1 MRKDFKKLF
10 SYIEPVDPPA
20 GIFDRIIAAI
30 RKEQEL
36 QKTKRLAMSFFLLLV
51 ISLVTTSL
59 SWALLVNQAKSTGIS
74 YFLSMA
80 ISDFGVFIILW
91 KDFSMAIIESLPII
105 GLTAFLFSTGLAIF
119 TLRLFLFKKR
129 LLLKYLM
136 HGTNIINVY

>member
-51 ISLVTTSL
+51 ISLVTTL
-59 SWALLVNQAKSTGIS
+59 SWALLVNQAKVLE
-74 YFLSMA
+74 FLIFFLWQLA
-80 ISDFGVFIILW
+80 IL
-91 KDFSMAIIESLPII
+91 
-105 GLTAFLFSTGLAIF
+105 AFL
-119 TLRLFLFKKR
+119 LFYGKILVWQ
-129 LLLKYLM
+129 L
-136 HGTNIINVY
+136 